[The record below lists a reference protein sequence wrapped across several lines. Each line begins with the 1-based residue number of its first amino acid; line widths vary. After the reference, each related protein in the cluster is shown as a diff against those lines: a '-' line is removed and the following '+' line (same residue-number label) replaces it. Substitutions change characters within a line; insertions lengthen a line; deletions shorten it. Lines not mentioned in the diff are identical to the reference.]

1 MKTCPSCK
9 GEMKPVEDILSE
21 IEGYVFIVKGERCAA
36 CKEEIIDEDETERM
50 ISAAR
55 KLGVWP
61 EPLKLHRHLTKSG
74 GGLLFRI
81 PSDIERQL
89 QLSEGGEIAI
99 SKVGNKMVIEMVGSE

>member
-1 MKTCPSCK
+1 MFKDMIACPICEK
-9 GEMKPVEDILSE
+9 GNLERVSDIIAE
-21 IEGYVFIVKGERCAA
+21 IDGYVFIVKGERCTA
-36 CKEEIIDEDETERM
+36 CKEEILDEDETQRM
-50 ISAAR
+50 ITAAR

-89 QLSEGGEIAI
+89 NLSEGGEIA
-99 SKVGNKMVIEMVGSE
+99 